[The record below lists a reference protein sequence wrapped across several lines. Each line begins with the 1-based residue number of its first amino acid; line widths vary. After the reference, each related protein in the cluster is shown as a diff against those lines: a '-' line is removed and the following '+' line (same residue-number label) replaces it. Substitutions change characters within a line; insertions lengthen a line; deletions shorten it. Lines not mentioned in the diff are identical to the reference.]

1 MSISMSGRNGSGERT
16 SADGGDAVELF
27 ARRAAVAVPGFA
39 VTDANRADVVRLCR
53 RLDGVPLTI
62 ELRGRPAHAVLARGD
77 QPAPRQQARAA
88 HRRAATPSERHATA
102 RNAIAWSY
110 DTCTTTERTL
120 WARLSVFPAS
130 FDAAAAAEVCASG
143 ELSGTEIFETILRLV
158 DKSLVMQAGADGR
171 RAATLPD
178 ARHHSRVRRGAAAR
192 RPAKTAASATASSP
206 ATWRMARHVEE
217 HVFGDEQLELFCEL
231 RREQASIRAALEYSL
246 GGRIRQPDRE
256 RDGAELATRLW
267 AYWVSCGRMVEAD
280 YWLSKAL
287 ELIPDPCPQR
297 AWVLAVRCFL
307 GAVRGAIPQAVAD
320 GRAAVGSRNRC
331 GGR

>member
-1 MSISMSGRNGSGERT
+1 M
-16 SADGGDAVELF
+16 
-27 ARRAAVAVPGFA
+27 
-39 VTDANRADVVRLCR
+39 
-53 RLDGVPLTI
+53 LDTI
-62 ELRGRPAHAVLARGD
+62 REFGAEQLA
-77 QPAPRQQARAA
+77 
-88 HRRAATPSERHATA
+88 
-102 RNAIAWSY
+102 
-110 DTCTTTERTL
+110 
-120 WARLSVFPAS
+120 
-130 FDAAAAAEVCASG
+130 ASG
-143 ELSGTEIFETILRLV
+143 EDLGIRDRFI
-158 DKSLVMQAGADGR
+158 
-171 RAATLPD
+171 
-178 ARHHSRVRRGAAAR
+178 ARYLA
-192 RPAKTAASATASSP
+192 
-206 ATWRMARHVEE
+206 MARHVEE

-256 RDGAELATRLW
+256 RDGAELTTRLW

-320 GRAAVGSRNRC
+320 GRLRSGSRNRC